1 MKKSELK
8 ALIKEVVQQVLT
20 EGNTYNWNDGTQI
33 VFGDRGK
40 IVGGKFNGKDL
51 DVSGWEDY
59 GWANSWAGDYYKS
72 KIEPKTKGK
81 KGYRISFGSSGTKEM
96 FIYPETKISYMVDS
110 SD

>member
-20 EGNTYNWNDGTQI
+20 ENSTYNWNDGTQI
-33 VFGDRGK
+33 IIGPNGK
-40 IVGGKFNGKDL
+40 IAGGKYKGQDL

-59 GWANSWAGDYYKS
+59 GWANGWTNAYYKS
-72 KIEPKTKGK
+72 KVEPKTKGK
-81 KGYRISFGSSGTKEM
+81 ESYRISYGTRGTKEM
-96 FIYPETKISYMVDS
+96 YVYPETKVSYMVDS